1 MGIERSQRPIEGF
14 GSEPAEKPDGRRLA
28 EDTGMEQGGQVGK
41 GEAVTRSP
49 AGTHVS
55 HSRRDQDALWA
66 EFLAM
71 AQAVVDSLAKSV
83 DVLCENRLEAVAE
96 VKKLEKASD
105 RAELRIE
112 QACLRVLALFE
123 PVASDLRRMATIFRV
138 TRDWERIADLA
149 RRIARRARKLA
160 RSPNGVRVPERL
172 KSLARDVLA
181 QVRAVHDVQT
191 TRDANR
197 ARDVVEGDRHIDRE
211 YRQVQRELKESL
223 CQQPVRLEGWL
234 QLMSTARNL
243 ERIADHATG
252 IAQAIV
258 YLREGVIIR
267 HKIDRPTADE

>member
-1 MGIERSQRPIEGF
+1 
-14 GSEPAEKPDGRRLA
+14 
-28 EDTGMEQGGQVGK
+28 MEQAGQLGK
-41 GEAVTRSP
+41 GEVTTRSP
-49 AGTHVS
+49 AGAHVS

-105 RAELRIE
+105 WAELRIE

-149 RRIARRARKLA
+149 TRIARRARKLS
-160 RSPNGVRVPERL
+160 RSPDGVRVPELL
-172 KSLARDVLA
+172 KTLARDVLA

-191 TRDANR
+191 TRDADR
-197 ARDVVEGDRHIDRE
+197 ARDTVEGDRHIDRQ

-223 CQQPVRLEGWL
+223 RQQPVRLEAWL

-258 YLREGVIIR
+258 YLQEGTIIR
-267 HKIDRPTADE
+267 HKSDRPTEDE